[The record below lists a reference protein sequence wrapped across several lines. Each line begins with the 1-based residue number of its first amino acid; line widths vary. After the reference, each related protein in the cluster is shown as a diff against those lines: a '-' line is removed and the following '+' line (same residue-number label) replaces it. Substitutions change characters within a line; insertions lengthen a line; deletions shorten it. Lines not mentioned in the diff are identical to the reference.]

1 MSERAVEIEYS
12 GAVASIW
19 MNRPEVH
26 NAFGE
31 GLIEAL
37 GNAFVDLGAN
47 EAVRVIVLSGRGKSF
62 SAGADV
68 DWMKRQGNASIED
81 NIADA
86 RRLASLFQTIAESP
100 KPTVARVQGA
110 AIGGGFGLVAA
121 CDIAIASSAAWF
133 ATSEVRLGLIPA
145 TIAPYVI
152 RAIGERQARWL
163 FQTGERID
171 AATALRIGL
180 LHATSDAAGLD
191 ERVRATIDGLLLGAP
206 QAQRSAKELIR
217 AVANR
222 PITAE
227 LIEDTAMRIAV
238 CRSQSEAA
246 EGLSAFL
253 VKRPPSWARGDDT
266 NDVR

>member
-26 NAFGE
+26 NAFNE
-31 GLIEAL
+31 ILIEAL
-37 GNAFVDLGAN
+37 GNAFVDLATNDG
-47 EAVRVIVLSGRGKSF
+47 VRVIVLSGRGKSF
-62 SAGADV
+62 SAGADMG
-68 DWMKRQGNASIED
+68 WMKRQGSASIED
-81 NIADA
+81 NTADA

-100 KPTVARVQGA
+100 KPTLARVQGA

-133 ATSEVRLGLIPA
+133 ATSEIRLGLIPA

-152 RAIGERQARWL
+152 RSIGERQAQWL

-171 AATALRIGL
+171 AVTAFRIGL
-180 LHATSDAAGLD
+180 LHVTSSPEQLD
-191 ERVRATIDGLLLGAP
+191 ERVRATIDSLLLGAP
-206 QAQRSAKELIR
+206 QAQQSAKELIR

-222 PITAE
+222 PIAAE

-238 CRSQSEAA
+238 CRSQPEAA

-253 VKRPPSWARGDDT
+253 AKRPAAWARGDDT
-266 NDVR
+266 DDVR

>member
-12 GAVASIW
+12 GAAASIW

-26 NAFGE
+26 NAFDE
-31 GLIEAL
+31 NLIEAL
-37 GNAFVDLGAN
+37 GNAFVDLDEN
-47 EAVRVIVLSGRGKSF
+47 DAVRVIVLSGRGRSF

-68 DWMKRQGNASIED
+68 EWMKRQGRASIED
-81 NIADA
+81 NTADA
-86 RRLASLFQTIAESP
+86 RKLANLFRTIAASP

-110 AIGGGFGLVAA
+110 AIGGGLGLVAA

-145 TIAPYVI
+145 TIAPYVV
-152 RAIGERQARWL
+152 RAMGERQATWL
-163 FQTGERID
+163 FQTGTRID

-180 LHATSDAAGLD
+180 LHATSSPEQLD
-191 ERVRATIDGLLLGAP
+191 ERVQATIDDLLLGAP
-206 QAQRSAKELIR
+206 QAQRAAKGLIR
-217 AVANR
+217 AVASQ

-227 LIEDTAMRIAV
+227 LIEDTATRIAF
-238 CRSQSEAA
+238 CRSQPEAA

-253 VKRPPSWARGDDT
+253 AKRSASWVTRRG
-266 NDVR
+266 